1 MRCPKCNEPLDEETV
16 FCGNCG
22 TQIAPVFA
30 QGATVSEAETAQIRP
45 RDGQGPIVSRYGPV
59 GQSFQAPQ
67 PPSQYVPNPTQQ
79 AAPSAPPFAPIPPTL
94 TPPPGGRG
102 NRRLIFLVFI
112 VALLLISVAAGAFV
126 FLTRNSTNTGLS
138 GSVSFSDSQIGHTN
152 AVKII
157 INGLKAPPTGSQYHA
172 WLQNTQTES

>member
-1 MRCPKCNEPLDEETV
+1 MRCPKCNEPLDDESV

-67 PPSQYVPNPTQQ
+67 PPTQYVPNPVQQ
-79 AAPSAPPFAPIPPTL
+79 AVPAAPPLAPIPL
-94 TPPPGGRG
+94 RSTPPPGGRG
-102 NRRLIFLVFI
+102 NRRVFFLSSI
-112 VALLLISVAAGAFV
+112 VVLLLIVVASGAFV
-126 FLTRNSTNTGLS
+126 LLNRKN
-138 GSVSFSDSQIGHTN
+138 
-152 AVKII
+152 
-157 INGLKAPPTGSQYHA
+157 
-172 WLQNTQTES
+172 